1 MLTKNNYTKGIKVNE
16 AAKYNINYCKKT
28 MFDIVCANLADK
40 LLNQTVVSLSIEQI
54 EKLEKLINK

>member
-1 MLTKNNYTKGIKVNE
+1 MLTKNNYTKVIKVNE